1 MHGKFLGD
9 VQKKILSRCLKKKDA
24 GQDGRN
30 RQDSL

>member
-9 VQKKILSRCLKKKDA
+9 VQKNPVPMSQEKDA